1 MPGGLKSI
9 VLVVLLS
16 LGLAACDRGPTAE
29 ALKADLAAYID
40 AGTTPG
46 LFEVTAAERLDHRTL
61 PDLRRAPRTVT
72 YRATL
77 RLKRDTDFGA
87 WEQAGAGALTL
98 LLGASAEDV
107 RGLAP
112 GGNKSGD
119 NIVIN
124 GTLVFGKT
132 DERWRLLTSAPPA
145 PPPLR
150 PSDDRQSLLTDWLP
164 FTRATARAVF
174 TRPGALPY
182 EMAASR
188 KQLEARLARQS
199 GGVAVASGAAGT
211 DAWAVMGTIARETP
225 QPGAPL
231 NVTTSGSRENLAL
244 LRSGAVSAV
253 VLRGDEAALAALGQG
268 PFEND
273 GIFPTLRVV
282 ASLFPEQ
289 MHVVVNGTSSIAS
302 IVELFGKRVVVAA
315 SGPTALR
322 QADDILRAHRVAL
335 AGNALEE
342 MPLSAALALLQ
353 KGERD
358 ALILMAAAPSTELRR
373 FASTHAIR
381 FLPLDADAVALMTTG
396 TSNYVAVTL
405 PGQVYPGQSRTV
417 ASVGVAAQL
426 ISSSAIPGAE
436 IEHLL
441 GRTFAERDGMAG
453 GSAVVAMVRR
463 STAQRWLTLPLHSGA
478 ETFFGVFEPPK

>member
-1 MPGGLKSI
+1 MPGGLKNI
-9 VLVVLLS
+9 VLVALLS
-16 LGLAACDRGPTAE
+16 AFLVACDRGPTTE
-29 ALKADLAAYID
+29 ALKSDLSGHID
-40 AGTTPG
+40 AGTAPG

-61 PDLRRAPRTVT
+61 PDMRPAPRTIT

-77 RLKRDTDFGA
+77 RLKRDYDFGA
-87 WEQAGAGALTL
+87 WEQANAAALTL
-98 LLGASAEDV
+98 LLGAAPRDV

-119 NIVIN
+119 SVTIQ
-124 GTLVFGKT
+124 GTLVYGKA
-132 DERWRLLTSAPPA
+132 DERWRLLASAPP
-145 PPPLR
+145 PPPPR
-150 PSDDRQSLLTDWLP
+150 PSDDRLSLLTDWLH
-164 FTRATARAVF
+164 FTGATVRAVF
-174 TRPGALPY
+174 TRPGALPH
-182 EMAASR
+182 EMTASR
-188 KQLEARLARQS
+188 KQLDARLARQ
-199 GGVAVASGAAGT
+199 GGAAIASGAPET
-211 DAWAVMGTIARETP
+211 DPWAVIETIARETP
-225 QPGAPL
+225 ATSV
-231 NVTTSGSRENLAL
+231 NVATTGSRENLSL

-253 VLRGDEAALAALGQG
+253 VLRGDEAALAAQGQG

-273 GIFPTLRVV
+273 GTFPTLRAV

-289 MHVVVNGTSSIAS
+289 MHVVVNGTSAIAS

-335 AGNALEE
+335 AGTALEE
-342 MPLSAALALLQ
+342 MPLPEALALLQ

-358 ALILMAAAPSTELRR
+358 ALILMAAAPSAELRR
-373 FASTHAIR
+373 FAGTHAIR
-381 FLPLDADAVALMTTG
+381 FLPLDADAVALLTTG

-405 PGQVYPGQSRTV
+405 PGQVYPGQSRPV

-426 ISSSAIPGAE
+426 VSSTTVPGTE
-436 IEHLL
+436 VEYLL
-441 GRTFAERDGMAG
+441 GKTFAERDAMAG
-453 GSAVVAMVRR
+453 GSAVATLVRR